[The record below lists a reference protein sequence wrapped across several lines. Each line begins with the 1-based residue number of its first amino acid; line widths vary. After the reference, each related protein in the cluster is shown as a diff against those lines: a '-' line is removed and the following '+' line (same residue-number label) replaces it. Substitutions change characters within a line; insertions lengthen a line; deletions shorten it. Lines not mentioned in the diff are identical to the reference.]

1 MNGVAVK
8 LPRPVTLEC
17 NSQFASRAMRS
28 SLFRI
33 RAPAV
38 SAPHDTLK
46 VEQCEYYFR
55 FLFAK

>member
-17 NSQFASRAMRS
+17 NSQFPRRTMHS

-33 RAPAV
+33 RARAI
-38 SAPHDTLK
+38 SAPRNVLK
-46 VEQCEYYFR
+46 VEQGEYYFR
-55 FLFAK
+55 FSFAK

>member
-8 LPRPVTLEC
+8 LPRPVRLEC
-17 NSQFASRAMRS
+17 NSQFRSRAMRP

-33 RAPAV
+33 RARAI
-38 SAPHDTLK
+38 SAARDALK

-55 FLFAK
+55 F